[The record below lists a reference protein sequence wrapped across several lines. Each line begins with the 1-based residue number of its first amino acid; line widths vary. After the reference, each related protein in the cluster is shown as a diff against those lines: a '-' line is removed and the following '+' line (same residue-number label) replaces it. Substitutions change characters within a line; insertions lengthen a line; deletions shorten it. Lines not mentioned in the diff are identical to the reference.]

1 MKKILNKDA
10 GSFRDPANSVYQ
22 LIDDTGKI
30 RIIRGLR
37 EDALKNYKELI
48 TQEFYLDLSSEGS
61 LVETREIS
69 NKDFD
74 KPSEGKWSG
83 YIEHE
88 QIPFI
93 SYPYEW
99 PFSMLKDAALLHL
112 ELMEKSLES
121 GWTLKDA
128 TPYNIQ
134 WKNLKPIFIDIPSFE
149 PWIKGEPW
157 VGYRQFCSMFLAPL
171 LLKSHLNIDYVD
183 ILRSS
188 LDGISPTE
196 SIKLFQGLNKFK
208 KGVISHIYFPSKVEN
223 SILNRERDDAYAK
236 KRKAPSHSK
245 AMIIGLVQSLR
256 RLINRLNYKIGHSDW
271 SQYDITHS
279 YDDSDF
285 NSKKKF
291 IEKHASSRFREQIWD
306 IGCNTGTFSDICSQ
320 HCDQVISID
329 SDFVAIEKLFL
340 SQKEKTS
347 SNILPIVMNL
357 ANTSPSQG
365 FASKERK
372 SFEERGNPELI
383 ICLALIHHMRISSN
397 IPNIEF
403 LKYLRSFDAEI
414 IIEFVDR
421 HDEMVKKLLTNKK
434 EDYPDYNKQDFLR
447 EVQKY
452 FEIKDRQSLKNDNRE
467 IFFLTPK

>member
-1 MKKILNKDA
+1 MTKILNKDS

-22 LIDDTGKI
+22 LIDETGKV

-48 TQEFYLDLSSEGS
+48 TQEFYSDLSREGA
-61 LVETREIS
+61 LVETKEIS
-69 NKDFD
+69 TKDFD
-74 KPSEGKWSG
+74 KPSEYKWAG
-83 YIEHE
+83 YVEHE
-88 QIPFI
+88 AISFI

-112 ELMEKSLES
+112 DLMERSLES

-285 NSKKKF
+285 NLKKKF
-291 IEKHASSRFREQIWD
+291 IEKYASSRFRDQIWD

-320 HCDQVISID
+320 HCNQVVSID

-372 SFEERGNPELI
+372 SFEERGKPELI

-452 FEIKDRQSLKNDNRE
+452 FEIKDRQSLKNDDRE
-467 IFFLTPK
+467 IFFLKPK

>member
-1 MKKILNKDA
+1 MRKILNKDT

-22 LIDDTGKI
+22 LIDDTGEI

-74 KPSEGKWSG
+74 KPSGDNWSG

-112 ELMEKSLES
+112 DLMEKSLES

-271 SQYDITHS
+271 SQYDTTHT

-291 IEKHASSRFREQIWD
+291 IEKYASSRFREQIWD

-347 SNILPIVMNL
+347 SNVLPIVMNL

-414 IIEFVDR
+414 ILEFVDR
-421 HDEMVKKLLTNKK
+421 HDEMVKKLLVNKK
-434 EDYPDYNKQDFLR
+434 EDYPDYNKQDFLK

-452 FEIKDRQSLKNDNRE
+452 FEIKDRQSLKNDDRE

>member
-1 MKKILNKDA
+1 MRKILNKDA

-48 TQEFYLDLSSEGS
+48 TQEFYSDLSCEGS

-99 PFSMLKDAALLHL
+99 AFSMLKDAALLHL
-112 ELMEKSLES
+112 DLMEKSLES

-157 VGYRQFCSMFLAPL
+157 VGYRQFCSMFLTPL

-320 HCDQVISID
+320 HCNQVISID

-372 SFEERGNPELI
+372 SFEERGKPELI

-452 FEIKDRQSLKNDNRE
+452 FEIKDRQSLKNDDRE
-467 IFFLTPK
+467 IFFLKPK